1 MSPPGLITL
10 AWLTPTGPPEL
21 RPEDASSR
29 GLPCY
34 TNLASQ
40 NLTFSIAVGGHR
52 CVVIPHHDTSYTVSM
67 LRAKPQSSWTPSARL
82 GVDSLLVSFQWNG
95 QLWPIR
101 TLDKSKSSLP
111 SLSSLAG
118 APPPGRAGTLK
129 AQMMGQ
135 GPSTTYS
142 QQVGDEPATQTLSP
156 RSGPCRHTP

>member
-67 LRAKPQSSWTPSARL
+67 LRAKPQSSWTPKCPAGSGFPASKFSVEWPAMAYKNTRQEQ
-82 GVDSLLVSFQWNG
+82 VFPPKSLLTGRGSSTRKGRNLKG
-95 QLWPIR
+95 PNDARARDKDLLQL
-101 TLDKSKSSLP
+101 TASKWEMSQ
-111 SLSSLAG
+111 
-118 APPPGRAGTLK
+118 PPRL
-129 AQMMGQ
+129 
-135 GPSTTYS
+135 
-142 QQVGDEPATQTLSP
+142 
-156 RSGPCRHTP
+156 

>member
-52 CVVIPHHDTSYTVSM
+52 CAVIPHHDTSYTVSM
-67 LRAKPQSSWTPSARL
+67 LHAKPQSSWTPSSWQ

-95 QLWPIR
+95 QLWPIKN
-101 TLDKSKSSLP
+101 TLQEQVFPPKSLLTGRGSSTRKGRDLKGPNDVRARDKDL
-111 SLSSLAG
+111 LHLTAG
-118 APPPGRAGTLK
+118 KREMSQPPRL
-129 AQMMGQ
+129 
-135 GPSTTYS
+135 
-142 QQVGDEPATQTLSP
+142 
-156 RSGPCRHTP
+156 

>member
-129 AQMMGQ
+129 AQMMSGQ
-135 GPSTTYS
+135 GTRTFYNL
-142 QQVGDEPATQTLSP
+142 QPA
-156 RSGPCRHTP
+156 SGR